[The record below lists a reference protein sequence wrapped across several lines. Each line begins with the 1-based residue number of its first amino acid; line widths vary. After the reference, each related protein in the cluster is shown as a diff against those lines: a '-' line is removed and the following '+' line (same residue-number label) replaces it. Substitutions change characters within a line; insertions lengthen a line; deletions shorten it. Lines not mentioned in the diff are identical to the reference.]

1 MNLGDMKLYQEF
13 EERER
18 AREMREAARMWEL
31 RKRKQKDFEDIYG
44 ITPQKILSMTTDDLL
59 LMPFNRAQEK
69 LEKAIKVVN
78 KLSDD
83 IAVKNGDVDICRCI
97 PFGKHQGRTVWEII
111 NTEPNYALWMHDK
124 TDFKLTDYEVKI
136 AQYVRANDPIS
147 QLLVD

>member
-1 MNLGDMKLYQEF
+1 MNLSDMKLYQEF

-18 AREMREAARMWEL
+18 AREMREVARMQEM
-31 RKRKQKDFEDIYG
+31 RKRKQKDFEDVYG
-44 ITPQKILSMTTDDLL
+44 IAPQQILSLTTDNLL
-59 LMPFNRAQEK
+59 MMPFNRAQEK

-78 KLSDD
+78 KLLDD
-83 IAVKNGDVDICRCI
+83 ITVKNGDVDICRCI

-136 AQYVRANDPIS
+136 AQYVRNNDPIS
-147 QLLVD
+147 QLLVE

>member
-1 MNLGDMKLYQEF
+1 MDLGSMKLYQEF

-18 AREMREAARMWEL
+18 AREMREVARMLEM
-31 RKRKQKDFEDIYG
+31 RKRKQKDFEDVYG
-44 ITPQKILSMTTDDLL
+44 IAPQQIVSLTTDNLL
-59 LMPFNRAQEK
+59 MMPFNRAQEK

-78 KLSDD
+78 KLLDD
-83 IAVKNGDVDICRCI
+83 ITVKNGDVDICRCI

-136 AQYVRANDPIS
+136 AQYVRNNDPIS
-147 QLLVD
+147 QLLVE

>member
-1 MNLGDMKLYQEF
+1 MDLGSMKLYQEF

-31 RKRKQKDFEDIYG
+31 RKRKQKDFEDVYG
-44 ITPQKILSMTTDDLL
+44 IAPQQILSLTTDDLL

-136 AQYVRANDPIS
+136 AQYVRNNDPIS
-147 QLLVD
+147 QLLVE

>member
-1 MNLGDMKLYQEF
+1 MDLGSMKLYQEF

-18 AREMREAARMWEL
+18 AREMREVARMWEL
-31 RKRKQKDFEDIYG
+31 RKRKQKDFEDVYG
-44 ITPQKILSMTTDDLL
+44 IAPQQILSLTTDSLL

-69 LEKAIKVVN
+69 LENAIKVVN

-136 AQYVRANDPIS
+136 AQYVRVNDPIS

>member
-1 MNLGDMKLYQEF
+1 MNLSDMKLYQEF

-31 RKRKQKDFEDIYG
+31 RKRKQKDFEDVYG
-44 ITPQKILSMTTDDLL
+44 IAPQQILSLTTDSLL

-69 LEKAIKVVN
+69 LEKAMKVVN

-136 AQYVRANDPIS
+136 AQYVRGNDPIS

>member
-1 MNLGDMKLYQEF
+1 MDLGSMKLYQEF

-18 AREMREAARMWEL
+18 AREMREVARMQEM
-31 RKRKQKDFEDIYG
+31 RKRKQKDFEDVYG
-44 ITPQKILSMTTDDLL
+44 IAPQQILSLTTDNLL
-59 LMPFNRAQEK
+59 MMPFNRAQEK

-136 AQYVRANDPIS
+136 AQYVRNNDPIS